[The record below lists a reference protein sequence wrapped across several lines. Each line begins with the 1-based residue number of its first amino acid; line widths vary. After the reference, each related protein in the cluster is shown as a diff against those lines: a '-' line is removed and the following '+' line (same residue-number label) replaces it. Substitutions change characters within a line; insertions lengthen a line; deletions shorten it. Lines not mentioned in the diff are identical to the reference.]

1 MATTLGKKTKDIF
14 TTLSLF
20 GLLAACA
27 LMSTSVRGENIVG
40 HAAIGNVTNPS
51 EHNVLAKQFEDAA
64 REMQIKANEQKELL
78 EQYENGH
85 LYGWQSHN
93 LKSNTLALIRRYEQ
107 AARSN
112 MKEAA
117 SHRQMAQKA
126 KHNYAI
132 HGGLRSDSAFGEA
145 LRVENN

>member
-1 MATTLGKKTKDIF
+1 MATTLGKKTKEIF
-14 TTLSLF
+14 SALSLL
-20 GLLAACA
+20 GLLAACV
-27 LMSTSVRGENIVG
+27 LMSTSVRGENIVV
-40 HAAIGNVTNPS
+40 HAAIRNATAQG
-51 EHNVLAKQFEDAA
+51 EHNVLAMYFEDAA

-93 LKSNTLALIRRYEQ
+93 LKSNTLALIRKYEQ

-126 KHNYAI
+126 KRNYAI

-145 LRVENN
+145 PRVENN

>member
-14 TTLSLF
+14 AALSLL

-27 LMSTSVRGENIVG
+27 LMSTSVRGENMVG
-40 HAAIGNVTNPS
+40 DAAIRNATAQGQ
-51 EHNVLAKQFEDAA
+51 HNVLAKHFEDTAS
-64 REMQIKANEQKELL
+64 EMQIKANEQKELL
-78 EQYENGH
+78 EQYEKGH

-93 LKSNTLALIRRYEQ
+93 LKSHTLALIRKYEQ

-117 SHRQMAQKA
+117 SHREMAQKP
-126 KHNYAI
+126 KHNYAS

-145 LRVENN
+145 PRVENN